1 MQRLIK
7 GNDFGFNNADG
18 TLGNRDKRTVLG
30 SSSRRCARRGRRLCC
45 RYHKRTS
52 LAGFIPC
59 ARKRIKQIGAKVKRN
74 QSVPPPIIIIETA
87 QIVALDN
94 ETGNSDKVCRKSH
107 SSATIFATIAAKRP
121 KGPNPTVSKIILF

>member
-18 TLGNRDKRTVLG
+18 TLGDRDRRTVLG

-59 ARKRIKQIGAKVKRN
+59 ARKRIKQIGAKVKQN
-74 QSVPPPIIIIETA
+74 QSVPLPIIIIESA
-87 QIVALDN
+87 QTVQLYN
-94 ETGNSDKVCRKSH
+94 ETGDSDKVFAQ
-107 SSATIFATIAAKRP
+107 ATHWPSIFTTMASKWLVR
-121 KGPNPTVSKIILF
+121 PNPVCK

>member
-18 TLGNRDKRTVLG
+18 TLGDRDRRTVLG

-59 ARKRIKQIGAKVKRN
+59 ARKRIKQIGAKVKQN
-74 QSVPPPIIIIETA
+74 QSTRLNSSH
-87 QIVALDN
+87 VAISYAVLCLKKN
-94 ETGNSDKVCRKSH
+94 KSITH
-107 SSATIFATIAAKRP
+107 A
-121 KGPNPTVSKIILF
+121 